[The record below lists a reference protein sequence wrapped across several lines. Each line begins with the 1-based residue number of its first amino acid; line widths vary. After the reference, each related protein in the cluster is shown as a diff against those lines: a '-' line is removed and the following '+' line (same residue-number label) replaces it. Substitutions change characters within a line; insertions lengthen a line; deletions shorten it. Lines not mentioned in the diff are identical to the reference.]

1 MPSKKTDL
9 TNVEWQ
15 RLLHSVVVEI
25 AALQQ
30 AGRSPMEVCNAHPQ
44 GSLIE
49 HTTKAQ
55 LSQLNDGAL
64 QVRFASAQ
72 DQEAVLAG
80 IESGNPLRIPET
92 PKQKIDLEQARAKPE
107 DLATEI
113 TQIRSSESDVDWVDI
128 SLQDVELKLAVRELL
143 LSHRYHVHT
152 DKLPDLQACN
162 AIVWQAH
169 SRYTIEQCQNPR

>member
-92 PKQKIDLEQARAKPE
+92 PKQKIDLEQARAKPK
-107 DLATEI
+107 DLATELA
-113 TQIRSSESDVDWVDI
+113 QIRSSESDVDWVDI

-143 LSHRYHVHT
+143 
-152 DKLPDLQACN
+152 
-162 AIVWQAH
+162 
-169 SRYTIEQCQNPR
+169 

>member
-30 AGRSPMEVCNAHPQ
+30 AGRSTMEVCNAHPQ

-64 QVRFASAQ
+64 QVHFASAQ

-92 PKQKIDLEQARAKPE
+92 PKQKIDLERARAKPE
-107 DLATEI
+107 DLATEL

-143 LSHRYHVHT
+143 
-152 DKLPDLQACN
+152 
-162 AIVWQAH
+162 
-169 SRYTIEQCQNPR
+169 